1 MFAFWDKDI
10 NTLVVATH
18 GIVKK
23 TQKTPK
29 SEITKAEGIRKL
41 YFENKKQKDM
51 KKVGDMK
58 LYSFEELL
66 EEDYGK
72 VGTPERDAFERSVD
86 EAVQAYRVGEAIKQ
100 AREAQN
106 LTQAQLGEKM
116 GVQRAQ
122 VCRLESGKSITL
134 ASMMRAFRALGV
146 QVALE
151 MNGIGKVAL

>member
-1 MFAFWDKDI
+1 
-10 NTLVVATH
+10 
-18 GIVKK
+18 
-23 TQKTPK
+23 
-29 SEITKAEGIRKL
+29 
-41 YFENKKQKDM
+41 
-51 KKVGDMK
+51 MK

-100 AREAQN
+100 ARESQN
-106 LTQAQLGEKM
+106 LTQAELGEKM

-134 ASMMRAFRALGV
+134 THLPSYPVMTGRFSVSQMSRMKFASILPWR
-146 QVALE
+146 
-151 MNGIGKVAL
+151 GKARR

>member
-1 MFAFWDKDI
+1 
-10 NTLVVATH
+10 
-18 GIVKK
+18 
-23 TQKTPK
+23 
-29 SEITKAEGIRKL
+29 
-41 YFENKKQKDM
+41 
-51 KKVGDMK
+51 MK

-100 AREAQN
+100 ARESQN
-106 LTQAQLGEKM
+106 LTQAELGEKM

-134 ASMMRAFRALGV
+134 THLPSYPVMTGRFSVSQMSRMKFASILP
-146 QVALE
+146 
-151 MNGIGKVAL
+151 